1 MQSHQGNIE
10 SSTFNDSVHGSA
22 SSTSFHSVYATNQSS
37 FVPSSPSASSA
48 VYNNAIAVQPL
59 PSQYATAHKK
69 WDALPFGGRAA
80 IPDLN
85 SSSSSGSVGHHLH
98 LSIGD
103 VADLLH
109 PQYAIITGGRS
120 RDGCALIQ
128 FPDHCNFQTLQDE
141 DYTKLILYLTSVPS
155 YVICFYMYFII

>member
-1 MQSHQGNIE
+1 MDT
-10 SSTFNDSVHGSA
+10 STTSYTTDSFHESA
-22 SSTSFHSVYATNQSS
+22 SSASFHSSYNTTTNQSS
-37 FVPSSPSASSA
+37 TFVPSSPSASSA
-48 VYNNAIAVQPL
+48 IYVNGANPPL
-59 PSQYATAHKK
+59 PPQYATAHKK
-69 WDALPFGGRAA
+69 WDALPFGGRTA
-80 IPDLN
+80 IPDL
-85 SSSSSGSVGHHLH
+85 STSASSGSVGHHLH

-103 VADLLH
+103 VADLMH

-155 YVICFYMYFII
+155 